1 MKKLKSYYST
11 KSPNHS
17 VSVFY
22 GQGSVD
28 HCRLRMGLSALNHQ
42 RFSYN
47 LIPEGK
53 SIFCTYNETVRHF
66 FLEYPSYTHPRII
79 LLRELARI
87 LPLSIIKSNRRIIDV
102 ILDTKCKSYICKA
115 VHQFK
120 INSVCL
126 HLAIAKHLP
135 MVGHRNLTQ
144 CCFGVAWIGFTGG
157 GSSLRR
163 YCFVSRS

>member
-17 VSVFY
+17 VSEFY
-22 GQGSVD
+22 CQGSVD

-42 RFSYN
+42 RFLYN

-53 SIFCTYNETVRHF
+53 SNFCTYNKTVRHF
-66 FLEYPSYTHPRII
+66 FLECPSYTHPRII

-120 INSVCL
+120 INSGRICL
-126 HLAIAKHLP
+126 HLAIAKHL
-135 MVGHRNLTQ
+135 TQ
-144 CCFGVAWIGFTGG
+144 CCFGVAWVGFKGG